1 MALTLSGA
9 TFVLVSG
16 WTSPLEFTLLQDG
29 ASRDLT
35 GADVTLRLFDNR
47 QRLVAFAGD
56 FDVTIA
62 VSGRVSFNP
71 AETDLIHA
79 LSPYTARVRVAK
91 NSGADVTY
99 HPQSAADVWTV
110 HPESK

>member
-1 MALTLSGA
+1 MALTLDGA
-9 TFVLVSG
+9 TFILVSG
-16 WTSPLEFTLLQDG
+16 WTGPLEFTLLQDG
-29 ASRDLT
+29 AARDLT

-62 VSGRVSFNP
+62 VSGRVSFDP
-71 AETDLIHA
+71 AASDLVHV

-99 HPQSAADVWTV
+99 HPQAAADIWTV
-110 HPESK
+110 NPEAK